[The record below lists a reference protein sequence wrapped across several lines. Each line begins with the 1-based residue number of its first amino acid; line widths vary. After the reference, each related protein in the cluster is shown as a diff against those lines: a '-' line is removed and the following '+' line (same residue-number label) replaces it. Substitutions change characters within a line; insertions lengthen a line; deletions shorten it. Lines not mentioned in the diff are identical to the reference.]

1 MRWRRCHH
9 VCSTAPNRT
18 SVSARRSR
26 SRCGSTFSFDIGTR
40 RSRKFAPVDKA
51 VCRNVAA
58 RNIAGVGVV
67 AVAVDA
73 PADGNCLRRCGT
85 GAPVRVR
92 RVCTDGPCRVHGRL
106 GTVPLLLL
114 LLLRLLRL
122 LRRRGRRDRRDRCRL
137 FLSSPIYSSSFPS
150 SPPFSSSSFSSS
162 PSPSSSSSSS
172 SPSRSSSS
180 SSIPSDVYLLFSSPH
195 LREGL
200 LETGRFTGPEIPIP
214 TSVGLNF

>member
-114 LLLRLLRL
+114 LLRLLRL

-172 SPSRSSSS
+172 PSRSPSS